1 MKQSFIN
8 RITLCEKCHQAFIL
22 NVEGNDT
29 ICDGCIDEQ
38 EIKHELIDSGILIGG
53 TNECN

>member
-8 RITLCEKCHQAFIL
+8 RITLCEKCNQAFIL

-29 ICDGCIDEQ
+29 ICDTCIDEQ
-38 EIKHELIDSGILIGG
+38 EVKHELIDSGILIGK
-53 TNECN
+53 TNECD